1 MDSAAQVTRRAF
13 LQRAAGVA
21 GGIAAFPYFVRARAL
36 GKTGTVA
43 PGNRI
48 TLGCIGVGGQGTGV
62 MQALLATRQAQV
74 VAICDVDT
82 NRRRKVNDLL
92 ANKYN
97 SAGCAAYNDFREVV
111 GRDDIDA
118 VMIATPDHW
127 HALPA
132 IAAAKVGKAVYCEKP
147 LALTID
153 QGRKMVEAVQRYGTV
168 FQTGTQHRSAQH
180 FRRACELVRNGRLG
194 KLHTV
199 EVEIPG
205 SMSLAGFDSG
215 PVPQGF
221 DYDMWLGPAPQAPY
235 SPKRVDAFGWRWILD
250 YAGGCVT
257 DWGAHHID
265 IAQWGMGTT
274 DTGPVEVQ
282 GKGVFPKDGLF
293 NAAISWRFQCSYANG
308 VTVVCFA
315 KSELLAAGQYPNGIK
330 FIGDKGWLFVDTGRI
345 DAGPKSILKEE
356 IGADEVHLYES
367 SNHYQNFIDCIRN
380 RTPTAAPVDQAHRS
394 VTVCHLGNIA
404 MRLGRK
410 IRWDPAAEKIIGDD
424 QAGRMLTRPMR
435 SPWHL
440 SE

>member
-1 MDSAAQVTRRAF
+1 MSPIEPVTRRAF
-13 LQRAAGVA
+13 LQRAAHLA
-21 GGIAAFPYFVRARAL
+21 GCVAAFPYLIPASAL
-36 GKTGTVA
+36 GKAGSTA
-43 PGNRI
+43 ASERI
-48 TLGCIGVGGQGTGV
+48 TLGCIGVGGRGTGV
-62 MQALLATRQAQV
+62 MQALLATGQAQV

-82 NRRRKVNDLL
+82 NRRTQVKDLL
-92 ANKYN
+92 AKKY
-97 SAGCAAYNDFREVV
+97 SSTGCADYNDFRELVA
-111 GRDDIDA
+111 RQDIDA

-132 IAAAKVGKAVYCEKP
+132 IAAAKAGKAVYCEKP

-153 QGRKMVEAVQRYGTV
+153 QGRKTVEAVQRYGTV
-168 FQTGTQHRSAQH
+168 FQTGTQHRSERH

-215 PVPQGF
+215 PVPKGF

-282 GKGVFPKDGLF
+282 GKGVFPRDGLF
-293 NAAISWRFQCSYANG
+293 NAAIYWRFECKYANG

-315 KSELLAAGQYPNGIK
+315 KGELLAQGQYPNGIK
-330 FIGDKGWLFVDTGRI
+330 FIGNKGWLFVDTGRI
-345 DAGPKSILKEE
+345 DADPKSILKEE
-356 IGADEVHLYES
+356 IGPDEVHLYES
-367 SNHYQNFIDCIRN
+367 SNHYRNFIDCIRT
-380 RTPTAAPVDQAHRS
+380 RTPTAAPVEQAHRS

-404 MRLGRK
+404 MQLGRT
-410 IRWDPAAEKIIGDD
+410 IRWDPAAEKIVGDD
-424 QAGRMLTRPMR
+424 QASRMLTTPMR

-440 SE
+440 